1 MMIAVSS
8 TGPTPEAFVSEKFGR
23 CSYFILYDNESK
35 TVRIISNNAGNLE
48 HGAGP
53 KAAQL
58 IINENAEVVLTGAV
72 GGNAGEVLRK
82 GGIKVITGIK
92 NNMKVNEVIDLFLKS
107 KLN

>member
-1 MMIAVSS
+1 MILAVTS

-23 CSYFILYDNESK
+23 CSYFTLYD
-35 TVRIISNNAGNLE
+35 TVSRTARIISNNAENLE

-58 IINENAEVVLTGAV
+58 IINEHAEVVLTGTV
-72 GGNAGEVLRK
+72 GGNAEEVLKK
-82 GGIKVITGIK
+82 GGIKIVTGIK
-92 NNMKVNEVIDLFLKS
+92 NNMKVNEAIDLFLKS

>member
-23 CSYFILYDNESK
+23 CSYFTLYDTE
-35 TVRIISNNAGNLE
+35 TGTIRVITNNAGNLE

-58 IINENAEVVLTGAV
+58 IINEKAEIVLTGTV
-72 GGNAGEVLRK
+72 GGNAGEVLK
-82 GGIKVITGIK
+82 KAGIKLITGIK
-92 NNMKVNEVIDLFLKS
+92 NNMKINEAIDLFLKS

>member
-1 MMIAVSS
+1 MILAVSS

-23 CSYFILYDNESK
+23 CSYFTLYDSESG
-35 TVRIISNNAGNLE
+35 TVRVISNNAENLE

-58 IINENAEVVLTGAV
+58 IINENAEIVLTGAV
-72 GGNAGEVLRK
+72 GGNAEEILKK

-92 NNMKVNEVIDLFLKS
+92 KNMKVNEAINLFLQS
-107 KLN
+107 KLT